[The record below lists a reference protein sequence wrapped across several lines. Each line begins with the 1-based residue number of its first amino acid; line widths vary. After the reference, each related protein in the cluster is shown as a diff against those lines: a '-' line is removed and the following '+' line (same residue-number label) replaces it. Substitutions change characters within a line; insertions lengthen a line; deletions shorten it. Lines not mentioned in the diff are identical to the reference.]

1 MQLSRNLLMLLAL
14 GASSAWPRDAAA
26 SEIPAVALEARL
38 ATPVALAGAPQTTF
52 LKVEVSGSRLKLA
65 ARPAV
70 NLAIVIDKSGSMAG
84 SKMDRA
90 REAAVQAVTRLAPN
104 DIVSVIAYDTTVRVV
119 VPATKASDREVLIAG
134 IRTIRAEGDTA
145 LFAGVAKAAGEVRK
159 FLDRGRVNRIILLS
173 DGLANVGPSSP
184 AELGGLGASLRREG
198 ISVTTFG
205 LGLGYNED
213 LMTSLARHSDGNH
226 AFIEDAANL
235 GAYFDLELGTALAV
249 VAQDLE
255 LRVVFAE
262 GVRPLRV
269 LGRAAEIIGGEVVT
283 SMNQVYA
290 LQKQH
295 LVVEV
300 ELPPG
305 VHLASR
311 PVASVRA
318 TYSNLGTRATES
330 ASREVSV
337 SYAAE
342 VVAVERATD
351 RDVIVS
357 SVELI
362 ANEQNRL
369 AVKERDEGR
378 VDVARDLLKKNARYL
393 RDNATRWSA
402 PKLDELNQSNEEDAS
417 NLEGESWNRQ
427 RKVMR
432 KKQIELELQQ
442 AY

>member
-1 MQLSRNLLMLLAL
+1 M
-14 GASSAWPRDAAA
+14 
-26 SEIPAVALEARL
+26 
-38 ATPVALAGAPQTTF
+38 
-52 LKVEVSGSRLKLA
+52 
-65 ARPAV
+65 
-70 NLAIVIDKSGSMAG
+70 
-84 SKMDRA
+84 
-90 REAAVQAVTRLAPN
+90 
-104 DIVSVIAYDTTVRVV
+104 
-119 VPATKASDREVLIAG
+119 
-134 IRTIRAEGDTA
+134 
-145 LFAGVAKAAGEVRK
+145 
-159 FLDRGRVNRIILLS
+159 
-173 DGLANVGPSSP
+173 
-184 AELGGLGASLRREG
+184 
-198 ISVTTFG
+198 
-205 LGLGYNED
+205 
-213 LMTSLARHSDGNH
+213 
-226 AFIEDAANL
+226 
-235 GAYFDLELGTALAV
+235 
-249 VAQDLE
+249 
-255 LRVVFAE
+255 
-262 GVRPLRV
+262 
-269 LGRAAEIIGGEVVT
+269 
-283 SMNQVYA
+283 
-290 LQKQH
+290 
-295 LVVEV
+295 
-300 ELPPG
+300 
-305 VHLASR
+305 
-311 PVASVRA
+311 ASVRA